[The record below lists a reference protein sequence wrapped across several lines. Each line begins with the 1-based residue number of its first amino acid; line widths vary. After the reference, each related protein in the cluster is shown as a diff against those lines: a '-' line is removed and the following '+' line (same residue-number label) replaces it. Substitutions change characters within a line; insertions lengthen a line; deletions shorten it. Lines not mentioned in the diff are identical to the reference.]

1 MANFCAECGSNLNE
15 NFKFCPECGAKII
28 SSNQNDTIGREQTT
42 LSDPTYKK
50 TAEIIIC
57 ENCGDENPSDN
68 EVCDGCGSKLE
79 GTVTNKTVE
88 IKKPVTERVETRQLQ
103 KPAELQKVK
112 KKEKK
117 KTKPT
122 KKAEPKKAEK
132 EFDTKKIYLI
142 VAVIS
147 IFTLIL
153 LFSSGVLDT
162 SVTTVNTN
170 VSPNQSTGSGI
181 DLGSLQNINNLEAKL
196 TANPDDTET
205 LLELAHLK
213 NDSGFYDK
221 AIPLYQRY
229 LEKFPEDADARIDM
243 GVCMF
248 NLGDFDNAIREMK
261 KALEYEPIHQIGHLN
276 LGVVNLTAGNIG
288 VAKGWFQKAIDLG
301 PDTKVGKR
309 AKELLNSH
317 NL

>member
-28 SSNQNDTIGREQTT
+28 SSNRNETIGIEQTT
-42 LSDPTYKK
+42 VNDPTYKK
-50 TAEIIIC
+50 TVEIIIC

-68 EVCDGCGSKLE
+68 KVCGGCGIKLE
-79 GTVTNKTVE
+79 GTVIRKAVE
-88 IKKPVTERVETRQLQ
+88 VKKPVTERIVTPQPQ
-103 KPAELQKVK
+103 KYAEPQKVK
-112 KKEKK
+112 KKK

-122 KKAEPKKAEK
+122 KKVEAQKEEK

-142 VAVIS
+142 IAVIS
-147 IFTLIL
+147 IFTLII
-153 LFSSGVLDT
+153 LFSSDVFDVGVP
-162 SVTTVNTN
+162 TVNTN
-170 VSPNQSTGSGI
+170 ASGI
-181 DLGSLQNINNLEAKL
+181 DLGSLQKINNLEAKL
-196 TANPDDTET
+196 NANPDDTET

-243 GVCMF
+243 GVCMY

-261 KALEYEPIHQIGHLN
+261 KALEYDPKHQIGHLN
-276 LGVVNLTAGNIG
+276 LGVVNLTAGNIDI
-288 VAKGWFQKAIDLG
+288 AKEWFQKVIDLG
-301 PDTKVGKR
+301 PDTNVGKR

>member
-1 MANFCAECGSNLNE
+1 MANVCAECGSNLNE
-15 NFKFCPECGAKII
+15 KFKFCPECGAKII
-28 SSNQNDTIGREQTT
+28 SLNRNDTIETEQTT

-50 TAEIIIC
+50 TVYLTIC

-68 EVCDGCGSKLE
+68 KVCNGCGITLK
-79 GTVTNKTVE
+79 GNVIPQTDE
-88 IKKPVTERVETRQLQ
+88 IKKPVTESVETPQPQ
-103 KPAELQKVK
+103 KPTEQQKVK
-112 KKEKK
+112 KKKKK
-117 KTKPT
+117 KTKPI
-122 KKAEPKKAEK
+122 KKIESQKEEK

-147 IFTLIL
+147 IFILII
-153 LFSSGVLDT
+153 LFSSGVFDT
-162 SVTTVNTN
+162 NVTTVNTN
-170 VSPNQSTGSGI
+170 QTPNQSTGSGI

-196 TANPDDTET
+196 SANPDDSET

-229 LEKFPEDADARIDM
+229 LEKFPENADARIDM
-243 GVCMF
+243 GVCMY
-248 NLGDFDNAIREMK
+248 NLGNYDNAIREMK
-261 KALEYEPIHQIGHLN
+261 KALEYEPNHQIGHLN
-276 LGVVNLTAGNIG
+276 LGVVNLTAGNID
-288 VAKGWFQKAIDLG
+288 VAKEWFQKAVELG
-301 PDTKVGKR
+301 PDTDVGKR

>member
-28 SSNQNDTIGREQTT
+28 SSNQTDTIGREQTT
-42 LSDPTYKK
+42 LSDPTYNN
-50 TAEIIIC
+50 TVEIIIC
-57 ENCGDENPSDN
+57 ENCGDENPSG
-68 EVCDGCGSKLE
+68 EKICGGCGLKLE
-79 GTVTNKTVE
+79 GSFIQKTVE
-88 IKKPVTERVETRQLQ
+88 VKKRTTEREETPQPQTSAGPQKIKK
-103 KPAELQKVK
+103 
-112 KKEKK
+112 KK

-122 KKAEPKKAEK
+122 KKLEPHIEEK

-147 IFTLIL
+147 IFTLIF
-153 LFSSGVLDT
+153 LFSSGVFDAG
-162 SVTTVNTN
+162 VTKVNIN

-181 DLGSLQNINNLEAKL
+181 DLGSLQKINNLEAKL
-196 TANPDDTET
+196 NANPDDTQT
-205 LLELAHLK
+205 LLELANLN

-243 GVCMF
+243 GVCMY
-248 NLGDFDNAIREMK
+248 NLGDFDSAIKEMK
-261 KALEYEPIHQIGHLN
+261 NALEYEPDHQIGHLN
-276 LGVVNLTAGNIG
+276 LGVVNLTTGNFD
-288 VAKGWFQKAIDLG
+288 VAKDWFQKAVDLE
-301 PDTKVGKR
+301 PDTDVGKR

-317 NL
+317 KL

>member
-1 MANFCAECGSNLNE
+1 MANFCAECGSDVNE
-15 NFKFCPECGAKII
+15 KFKFCPECGTEIM
-28 SSNQNDTIGREQTT
+28 SSNQNDAIGTENTT
-42 LSDPTYKK
+42 QNEPTHKN
-50 TAEIIIC
+50 TVEIIIC

-68 EVCDGCGSKLE
+68 EVCDGCGINLK
-79 GTVTNKTVE
+79 GTVTQKIVE
-88 IKKPVTERVETRQLQ
+88 VKKPVTERAEIQ
-103 KPAELQKVK
+103 KPKKSAEPQKVK
-112 KKEKK
+112 TNK

-122 KKAEPKKAEK
+122 NKVESQKEEK

-147 IFTLIL
+147 IFTLII
-153 LFSSGVLDT
+153 LFSSGVFDT
-162 SVTTVNTN
+162 NVTTVNN
-170 VSPNQSTGSGI
+170 VVTPNQSTGSGI

-196 TANPDDTET
+196 NANPDDTET

-229 LEKFPEDADARIDM
+229 LEKIPENADARIDM
-243 GVCMF
+243 GVCMY
-248 NLGDFDNAIREMK
+248 NLGDYDNAIKEMK
-261 KALEYEPIHQIGHLN
+261 KALEYEPKHQIGHLN
-276 LGVVNLTAGNIG
+276 LGVVNLTAGNVD
-288 VAKGWFQKAIDLG
+288 VAKEWFQKAVDLG
-301 PDTKVGKR
+301 PDTDVGKR